1 LLAAEIT
8 KERQFSMK
16 CPHCN
21 VAINV
26 EWEDTGAYADSNN
39 STVGTEVSVGTCPDC
54 EKLIVKLVHGT
65 IVHSEYTESISEV
78 KSEEI
83 IYPKFS
89 LRSVESEVPEPY
101 KSEFLEATAILN
113 ISPKASAALS
123 RRMLQNILH
132 KQFSI
137 EKRSLADEIDEF
149 IHMQGVPSHLAGA
162 IDAIRNIGNFGAH
175 PLKDLH
181 SGEIVDV
188 EPGEAEWLL
197 DVLESLFDFTFVQ
210 PKRLDERKKKL
221 NAKLQQL
228 GKPPM
233 KE

>member
-1 LLAAEIT
+1 
-8 KERQFSMK
+8 MK

-26 EWEDTGAYADSNN
+26 EWE
-39 STVGTEVSVGTCPDC
+39 STVAFVDSDKPGSGTEVAVETCPDC
-54 EKLIVKLVHGT
+54 RKLIVKLVHGK
-65 IVHSEYTESISEV
+65 IKRSEYSAEVTEVE
-78 KSEEI
+78 SEEI

-89 LRSVESEVPEPY
+89 VRVVENEVPEQY
-101 KSEFLEATAILN
+101 KAEFLEATAILG

-123 RRMLQNILH
+123 RRMLQNILQ
-132 KQFSI
+132 KVFGI

-149 IHMQGVPSHLAGA
+149 LHMQGVPSHLAGA

-197 DVLESLFDFTFVQ
+197 DVLESLFDFAFVQ
-210 PKRLDERKKKL
+210 PRRLEARKERLNNKL
-221 NAKLQQL
+221 KQI